1 MTAASTAMS
10 ESFGG
15 FSRARLEAFSDGVIA
30 VIITIMVLE
39 LKAPE
44 SPQPA
49 ALLALWPNLA
59 IYLVSFVFVA
69 IYWINHHALLS
80 GVEHTTPAMIWANN
94 CLLFFLSL
102 IPFATAYVG
111 ATGFAPLPTAIYA
124 ALHLACG
131 SAFFLL
137 MTTIVRERPE
147 DAGFAEKT
155 RAYRRKNLVAVAAY
169 AAAVMV
175 AALSPL
181 AAIVILVAVALT
193 YVKPSL
199 SVRRSRR
206 RRLG

>member
-1 MTAASTAMS
+1 MS

-44 SPQPA
+44 SPAPA

-80 GVEHTTPAMIWANN
+80 GVEHTTSAMIWANN

-102 IPFATAYVG
+102 IPFATTYVG
-111 ATGFAPLPTAIYA
+111 ATEFAPLPTAMYA

-131 SAFFLL
+131 AAFFLL
-137 MTTIVRERPE
+137 MTTIVRERRKDTAFFDE
-147 DAGFAEKT
+147 T
-155 RAYRRKNLVAVAAY
+155 RAYRRKNLVAVVAY
-169 AAAVMV
+169 SASVLI

-181 AAIVILVAVALT
+181 ASIAILVAVALT
-193 YVKPSL
+193 YVTPGL
-199 SVRRSRR
+199 MARRGRR
-206 RRLG
+206 RRPG